1 MKAGLMGAS
10 SCGGELT
17 LLSVTQ
23 DWAGSFEVPRVEGVA
38 PF

>member
-1 MKAGLMGAS
+1 MKAGVMGAS